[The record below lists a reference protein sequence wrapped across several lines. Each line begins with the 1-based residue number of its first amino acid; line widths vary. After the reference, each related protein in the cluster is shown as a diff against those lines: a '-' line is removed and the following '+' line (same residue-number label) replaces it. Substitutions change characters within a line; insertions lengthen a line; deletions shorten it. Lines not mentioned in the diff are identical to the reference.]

1 MTPKNI
7 SEGIVRAVITIFCI
21 IALLYGL
28 YLLKTVIIYLVVAV
42 VVALICRPLVLF
54 FKKKLR
60 FKNTLAVITT
70 IFLMLL
76 LLTGIISSFV
86 PLLVSQGKN
95 LSVLDFENIHQ
106 TIVNF
111 LTHSFEAIG
120 VEVPVFE
127 VSNLLKI
134 IDFNNFS
141 KFINA
146 VVSFAS
152 DFGMGL
158 FSVIFIS
165 FFFLKDGTQI
175 GATFLSLVNEKYVER
190 TKESIET
197 IKNLLSRYFVG
208 LLLQLTIIFVFLS
221 ITLIIFGVKD
231 AFIIAF
237 LCALL
242 NLIPYI
248 GPLIGGALIA
258 ILTMSS
264 FINADFVSV
273 TLPKT
278 IYVLIGFL
286 FTQLIDNLL
295 SQPLIFSNSVKSNPL
310 EIFLVILVCGT
321 LFGIIGMVVAVP
333 AYTVMKVFLKVFFAE
348 NKFIK
353 ILTKD
358 M

>member
-175 GATFLSLVNEKYVER
+175 GVTFLSLVNEKYVER